1 LKQRVIILILF
12 LFAFLLLQI
21 STVCAGDKIFNAIAS
36 PFPPFTGPNLK
47 DKGVAWEICK
57 AALETQGYT
66 VNLEFAPWARAMEDS
81 KKGKYDGL
89 LPAYKTDERMRF
101 FLYPM
106 PLLTIHTGFIKH
118 KLKKEISYN
127 GDLKTLIGYNI
138 GVGKGYSTADEFDK
152 ADYLNKI
159 FVSTTPQILKMLWL
173 GRLDLAVGGLEYSLY
188 YIDEINKDP
197 KFEGIKNDLVI
208 MHPPLKERPV
218 YMIIP
223 KQTRSHINKLN
234 DFNLG
239 MEKIIDN
246 GMYSNIMKQYD
257 LSKYQNKL

>member
-1 LKQRVIILILF
+1 MVF
-12 LFAFLLLQI
+12 
-21 STVCAGDKIFNAIAS
+21 AGDKIFNAIAS

-57 AALETQGYT
+57 AALEAQGYI

-89 LPAYKTDERMRF
+89 LPAYRTEERMRW

-106 PLLTIHTGFIKH
+106 PLLTINTGFIKH
-118 KLKKEISYN
+118 KLKKEITYN
-127 GDLKTLIGYNI
+127 GDLRTLIGYNI
-138 GVGKGYSTADEFDK
+138 GVGKGYSTEDEFDK
-152 ADYLNKI
+152 ADYLNKV

-188 YIDEINKDP
+188 YLNEINKDP
-197 KFEGIKNDLVI
+197 KFKGIKSDLVVL
-208 MHPPLKERPV
+208 HPPLKERQA

-223 KQTRSHINKLN
+223 IQTRSHKRKLN

-239 MEKIIDN
+239 MRKIMNN
-246 GMYSNIMKQYD
+246 GVYSNIIKKYD
-257 LSKYQNKL
+257 FSKF

>member
-1 LKQRVIILILF
+1 MKQRIIILTLS

-21 STVCAGDKIFNAIAS
+21 DIAFAGDKIFNAIAS
-36 PFPPFTGPNLK
+36 PFPPFTGNNLK
-47 DKGVAWEICK
+47 NKGVAWEICK
-57 AALETQGYT
+57 AALEAQGYT

-89 LPAYKTDERMRF
+89 LPAYKTEERMRW

-118 KLKKEISYN
+118 KSNKEINYN
-127 GDLKTLIGYNI
+127 GDLRTLTGYNI
-138 GVGKGYSTADEFDK
+138 GVGKGYSTEDEFDK

-173 GRLDLAVGGLEYSLY
+173 ERLDLAVGGLEYSLY
-188 YIDEINKDP
+188 YLNEINKDP
-197 KFEGIKNDLVI
+197 KFIGIKSDLVVLK
-208 MHPPLKERPV
+208 PPLKERQA

-223 KQTRSHINKLN
+223 IQTRSHKRKVN

-239 MEKIIDN
+239 MKKIMNN
-246 GMYSNIMKQYD
+246 GVYSNIIK
-257 LSKYQNKL
+257 KYELPKF